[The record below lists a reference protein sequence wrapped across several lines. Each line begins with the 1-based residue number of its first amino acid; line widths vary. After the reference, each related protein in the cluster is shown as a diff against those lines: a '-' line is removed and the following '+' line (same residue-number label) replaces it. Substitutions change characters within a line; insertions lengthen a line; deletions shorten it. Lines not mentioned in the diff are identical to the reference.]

1 MTAAAKPIQ
10 PLDDADIDDPDTALS
25 EAFRDSERP
34 SRVLRAQEMARQ
46 KLRALGQ
53 RLKRAVLPA
62 ERHHGCAVRRK

>member
-1 MTAAAKPIQ
+1 MTQPARLTPIP
-10 PLDDADIDDPDTALS
+10 PLDDAELDDPDTALV

-53 RLKRAVLPA
+53 RMKKRESDRPK
-62 ERHHGCAVRRK
+62 G

>member
-1 MTAAAKPIQ
+1 MTQAHKLPI
-10 PLDDADIDDPDTALS
+10 PPMDDAEMDDPDTDLI

-53 RLKRAVLPA
+53 RMKKRESDRPK
-62 ERHHGCAVRRK
+62 G